1 VRSLNSRSCGGAR
14 VALREGV
21 GNNLP
26 AVSGLIQSRE
36 QIAVSGTIVVE
47 TREPPV
53 MGRRY
58 PRAHLQ
64 PIAIEK
70 R

>member
-1 VRSLNSRSCGGAR
+1 
-14 VALREGV
+14 V
-21 GNNLP
+21 GNNLR
-26 AVSGLIQSRE
+26 AVSGMIETRE
-36 QIAVSGTIVVE
+36 QLATSGTIVVE
-47 TREPPV
+47 TRAAAPV

-64 PIAIEK
+64 MIVVDAK

>member
-1 VRSLNSRSCGGAR
+1 
-14 VALREGV
+14 V

-26 AVSGLIQSRE
+26 TVSGMIETRDP
-36 QIAVSGTIVVE
+36 IAVSGTIIVE
-47 TREPPV
+47 TRGLTPV

>member
-1 VRSLNSRSCGGAR
+1 M
-14 VALREGV
+14 
-21 GNNLP
+21 GNNP
-26 AVSGLIQSRE
+26 RAVSGMIESRE
-36 QIAVSGTIVVE
+36 QLAVGGTIVVE
-47 TREPPV
+47 SRDLPPV

>member
-1 VRSLNSRSCGGAR
+1 
-14 VALREGV
+14 
-21 GNNLP
+21 
-26 AVSGLIQSRE
+26 LIQSRE
-36 QIAVSGTIVVE
+36 QIAVSGTITVE
-47 TREPPV
+47 THEPRV
-53 MGRRY
+53 MGRRF

>member
-1 VRSLNSRSCGGAR
+1 
-14 VALREGV
+14 V

-47 TREPPV
+47 PRTQMPV

-70 R
+70 Y

>member
-1 VRSLNSRSCGGAR
+1 
-14 VALREGV
+14 V

-36 QIAVSGTIVVE
+36 QIAVSGTITVE

-53 MGRRY
+53 MGRRF

>member
-1 VRSLNSRSCGGAR
+1 
-14 VALREGV
+14 V
-21 GNNLP
+21 GNNLR
-26 AVSGLIQSRE
+26 AISGMIHSRE
-36 QIAVSGTIVVE
+36 QLAVDGTITVE
-47 TREPPV
+47 TREPAPI

>member
-1 VRSLNSRSCGGAR
+1 
-14 VALREGV
+14 V

-26 AVSGLIQSRE
+26 AVSGMIETRDP
-36 QIAVSGTIVVE
+36 IAVSGTIVVE
-47 TREPPV
+47 TPAMQPV

-64 PIAIEK
+64 PIAIDAK